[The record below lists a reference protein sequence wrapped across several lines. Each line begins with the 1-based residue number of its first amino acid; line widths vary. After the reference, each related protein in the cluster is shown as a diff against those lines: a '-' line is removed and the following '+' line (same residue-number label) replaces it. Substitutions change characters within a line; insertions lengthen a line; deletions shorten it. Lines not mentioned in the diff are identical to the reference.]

1 MSAAQRAI
9 HQVPLPLAACLFVC
23 ATMPLT
29 GGCSGSA
36 PTTPE
41 QTVTDSASS
50 VDGYVYVPPRTR
62 ATRQLLSDREIIV
75 SSAPVAA
82 LTEWPAPDGTVVRL
96 DSGQQGVT
104 AGGYYQISQVPVGL
118 RTLTVSAVVGD
129 EALERVIDD
138 VVVAPTV
145 TTHGLDLP
153 DADLRVVIITADGT
167 QVPQGS
173 SIALEAVLLVD
184 GRRSTE
190 FADFI
195 WSSSD
200 ASVLSV
206 DRGGQATGLNPGGVT
221 VTAAAGRLASSPSD
235 AVGIEVVDAAT
246 AGRECI
252 AFTRVVDGVPRLYSV
267 RPDGTGLAEGT
278 APPTGAM
285 APDWSW
291 DANAL
296 VVASPTAAGP
306 SALWVRYIA
315 GDTWDRVTSGLVP
328 DERPAWSP
336 DGAHI
341 AFSRSD
347 PQGVRHIYICGP
359 DGSGLRQLTD
369 GTTDDQCPTWDPS
382 GTRVVYARM
391 GEDRDQDLYS
401 VGLDGSAPYPVI
413 ASEENEW
420 DPCFSRDGRLLAFSQ
435 GDQTRDVEVLV
446 YRIHGDTIENVTQAP
461 GSRDWDPTFSPDGSA
476 IAFVSDR
483 SGYQDIWVQ
492 RLDGTGL
499 LNLTDSDASDALP
512 AWSPGPVS
520 RSP

>member
-9 HQVPLPLAACLFVC
+9 HHAPLLLASCLLVC
-23 ATMPLT
+23 VTLPLT

-36 PTTPE
+36 PATPE

-62 ATRQLLSDREIIV
+62 AVRQLLTASEIV
-75 SSAPVAA
+75 VASAPVPA
-82 LTEWPAPDGTVVRL
+82 LAEWPAPDGTVVRM
-96 DSGQQGVT
+96 DSGQQAVT

-118 RTLTVSAVVGD
+118 RTLTISAVVGD

-145 TTHGLDLP
+145 TTHGTDLP
-153 DADLRVVIITADGT
+153 DADLRVVIVTPDGT
-167 QVPQGS
+167 QVPQGGS
-173 SIALEAVLLVD
+173 LGLEAVLFVD

-200 ASVLSV
+200 ASILSV
-206 DRGGQATGLNPGGVT
+206 NRRGEATGLNPGNVT

-235 AVGIEVVDAAT
+235 TVGIEVVDAPA
-246 AGRECI
+246 AGCERI
-252 AFTRVVDGVPRLYSV
+252 VFTRTVDGTPRLYSV
-267 RPDGTGLAEGT
+267 RPDGTELTEGT
-278 APPTGAM
+278 DPSDGAM

-291 DANAL
+291 DAKAL
-296 VVASPTAAGP
+296 VVASPTATGP
-306 SALWVRYIA
+306 SALWVRQIV
-315 GDTWDRVTSGLVP
+315 GDRWDRITSGLVP
-328 DERPAWSP
+328 DDRPAWSP
-336 DGAHI
+336 SGAHI
-341 AFSRSD
+341 AFSRTD

-382 GTRVVYARM
+382 GTRIVYAHM
-391 GEDRDQDLYS
+391 NDNRDQDLYS
-401 VGLDGSAPYPVI
+401 VGLDGSSPQPVI
-413 ASEENEW
+413 ATDQNEW

-435 GDQTRDVEVLV
+435 GDETSDVEVMV
-446 YRIHGDTIENVTQAP
+446 YNLNGDTIANVTQAP
-461 GSRDWDPTFSPDGSA
+461 GSRDWDPTFSPDGAA

-483 SGYQDIWVQ
+483 SGYEDIWVQ

-499 LNLTDSDASDALP
+499 LNLTNSGASDVLP

-520 RSP
+520 RVP